1 MKIATIG
8 LNCLFGGAL
17 LALAA
22 CNSSNSAIKDSA
34 KTAKADETT
43 QLATEASTETTQAA
57 KEENKELAKVITK
70 KGGVQNR
77 GAYIK
82 VLVNKTPI
90 TNFDIQRRVKFLAL
104 RRVPGNRAKIAENE
118 MIEQAIKLQEAKRRR
133 RTATTEQ
140 IDAAFANFAKQNRA
154 TPAILTRELGKLG
167 VGAPH
172 FKEFIKTQISWQRTI
187 QGKFQSETA
196 RVSEQQAIQQLR
208 ESGNQKPKVNEYSF
222 KQVIFVVPKN
232 KRSKAILASRK
243 REANTFRQTVSGCDT
258 LLQSIKSLKDVS
270 IIDRRHIME
279 PELPGNWKDAIS
291 KAGAGNTTS
300 PQETEK
306 GVEFM
311 AICSTRTV
319 DDDRAAQVTKQSTDF
334 TQFGDKSSEF
344 SDKYLKELR
353 ENATIVYQ

>member
-17 LALAA
+17 LALTA
-22 CNSSNSAIKDSA
+22 CNSSSSAIKENATTGES
-34 KTAKADETT
+34 T
-43 QLATEASTETTQAA
+43 QLATEATAETTEAA
-57 KEENKELAKVITK
+57 QEETKELAKITTK

-82 VLVNKTPI
+82 VLVNRTPV

-104 RRVPGNRAKIAENE
+104 RRVPGNRANIAENE
-118 MIEQAIKLQEAKRRR
+118 MIEQALKLEEAKKRR
-133 RTATTEQ
+133 RTATKEQ
-140 IDAAFANFAKQNRA
+140 VDAAFLNFAKQNRA
-154 TPAILTRELGKLG
+154 TPSVLTRELGKLG

-172 FKEFIKTQISWQRTI
+172 FKEFIRTQISWQRTV
-187 QGKFQSETA
+187 QGKFQAETT

-208 ESGNQKPKVNEYSF
+208 ESGTQKPKVNEYSF

-243 REANTFRQTVSGCDT
+243 REANTFRQTVNGCDN
-258 LLQSIKSLKDVS
+258 LLQSIKTLKDVS
-270 IIDRRHIME
+270 ILDRRHIME

-291 KAGAGNTTS
+291 KAGAGNTTA

-311 AICSTRTV
+311 TICSSRTV

-353 ENATIVYQ
+353 DNATIVYQ

>member
-8 LNCLFGGAL
+8 FNCLFGGAL
-17 LALAA
+17 LALTA
-22 CNSSNSAIKDSA
+22 CNSSNSAIKENA
-34 KTAKADETT
+34 KTGEST
-43 QLATEASTETTQAA
+43 QLATEATTETTEAA
-57 KEENKELAKVITK
+57 KEETKELAKITTK

-82 VLVNKTPI
+82 VLVNRTPI
-90 TNFDIQRRVKFLAL
+90 TNIDIQRRVKFLAL
-104 RRVPGNRAKIAENE
+104 RRVPGNRSKIAENE
-118 MIEQAIKLQEAKRRR
+118 MIEQALKLEEAKKRR
-133 RTATTEQ
+133 RTATKEQ
-140 IDAAFANFAKQNRA
+140 VDAAFANFAKQNRA
-154 TPAILTRELGKLG
+154 TPSVLTRELGKLG

-172 FKEFIKTQISWQRTI
+172 FKEFVKTQISWQRTV
-187 QGKFQSETA
+187 QGKFQAETT

-232 KRSKAILASRK
+232 KRSNAILASRK
-243 REANTFRQTVSGCDT
+243 REANAFRQTVNGCDN

-279 PELPGNWKDAIS
+279 PELPGNWKEPIS
-291 KAGAGNTTS
+291 KAGAGSTTA

-306 GVEFM
+306 GIEFM
-311 AICSTRTV
+311 TVCSSRTV